1 MVLSTPSAN
10 FKINKP
16 LYKPVKSSKQ
26 GKKGMVYV
34 KNASGGKKL
43 IHFGDSKMSDF
54 TKHKDSGRRAN
65 YLARSGGIRDKS
77 GKLTARNK
85 NSANYW
91 ARTVLWGAKWKLTYF
106 FP

>member
-10 FKINKP
+10 FKTNKP

-91 ARTVLWGAKWKLTYF
+91 ARTVLWGAK
-106 FP
+106 